1 MPHYPKPS
9 PIGGALIRRV
19 LKEFKSHGIRLPISG
34 PVLIS
39 VSAGVDSM
47 VLGHLLSKYGRRII
61 SPDEITFLH
70 FDHGWR
76 PAAADSEMRLVSDFA
91 KSLGVR
97 FLHRKLKSPKAERL
111 NANLESD
118 ARMKRHQAYDE
129 LVGDGLKY
137 RFVMTGHHQ
146 DDVVETLLWRFLR
159 GEFRP
164 DDSGVLFRDNHC
176 LRPLL
181 QVSKEEI
188 RAYAKMENVPCL
200 EDSTNEDPGRY
211 RSWARTTLFPVIEQ
225 HFPAVRSSLSRYA
238 EGAREIN
245 APRHNQLSPVLENL
259 LQGLVDGSLNR
270 SQRAAI
276 KKMFNETALG
286 KVLFLPGGIQL
297 KRMKTGWL
305 IENPDEDNQA

>member
-1 MPHYPKPS
+1 
-9 PIGGALIRRV
+9 
-19 LKEFKSHGIRLPISG
+19 
-34 PVLIS
+34 
-39 VSAGVDSM
+39 M

-61 SPDEITFLH
+61 SPSQITFLH

-76 PAAADSEMRLVSDFA
+76 PEAAASEMRLVSEFA
-91 KSLGVR
+91 QSLGVQ

-111 NANLESD
+111 NSNLEND
-118 ARMKRHQAYDE
+118 ARMKRQQVYDE
-129 LVGDGLKY
+129 LAGHGLQY
-137 RFVMTGHHQ
+137 RFVITGHHQ

-159 GEFRP
+159 GEFRS
-164 DDSGVLFRDNHC
+164 DESGILFQDHNC

-188 RAYAKMENVPCL
+188 HAYAKQEGVPYL
-200 EDSTNEDPGRY
+200 EDSTNDDPGRY
-211 RSWARTTLFPVIEQ
+211 RSWARSSLFPMIEQ

-238 EGAREIN
+238 ERPRVMN
-245 APRHNQLSPVLENL
+245 APHQSSSSVLLENL

-276 KKMFNETALG
+276 KKMFSETAQG
-286 KVLFLPGGIQL
+286 KVLFLPGGVQL
-297 KRMKTGWL
+297 KRMKKGWL